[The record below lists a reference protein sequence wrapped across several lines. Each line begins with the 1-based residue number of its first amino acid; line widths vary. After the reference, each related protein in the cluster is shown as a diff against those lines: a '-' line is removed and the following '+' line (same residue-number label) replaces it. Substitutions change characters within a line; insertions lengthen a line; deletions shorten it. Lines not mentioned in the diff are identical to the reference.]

1 MCVWFVCPDD
11 LFMQIANPPGNK
23 VNASFA
29 LWRCILLS
37 KQLPWTFLPSKEGKG
52 LPLGVQQTQ
61 VVLGEGAGL
70 PPGREPGT
78 RQRVQV
84 ACPAAPGLHLLS
96 SRGAELALQEALWS
110 GLQPRRHSHSPSWAV
125 RKAFTHN
132 WSSPDCRPACP
143 PLNLIPISC

>member
-61 VVLGEGAGL
+61 VVLGEGPACLQAENLEPDRGFRSPVLRPRASTSFSPGVLSWPCRRPSGQDSSREDIPTVHRGL
-70 PPGREPGT
+70 FERPSHTTGPHLT
-78 RQRVQV
+78 
-84 ACPAAPGLHLLS
+84 AAPHV
-96 SRGAELALQEALWS
+96 
-110 GLQPRRHSHSPSWAV
+110 PH
-125 RKAFTHN
+125 
-132 WSSPDCRPACP
+132 
-143 PLNLIPISC
+143 